1 MGPPGRF
8 HPLASHPGH
17 PGEPIGGQDGA
28 LAPPRGEKPQLQ
40 EQCVGTFSLAPPEEF
55 TQLWRKFS
63 VAKHRRESR
72 GTRAQATTWLMCPL
86 VICHKAERGPRGL
99 DKQDKSTPTSDGTPV
114 LPSWRPS
121 CPQGHTTA
129 GQLLSQDGPSE
140 ATVSDTCAQT
150 CGTSHSYKQLRAKRD
165 RAEKEGRAG
174 PEGLSQKL
182 SKILSH
188 TMQNMKIYFL
198 TGLE

>member
-1 MGPPGRF
+1 MLPSTSLPPRSSRGA
-8 HPLASHPGH
+8 HW
-17 PGEPIGGQDGA
+17 EQDGA
-28 LAPPRGEKPQLQ
+28 LAPSRGEKPQLQ
-40 EQCVGTFSLAPPEEF
+40 EQCVGTFSLTPPEEF

-63 VAKHRRESR
+63 VAKHPRESR

-86 VICHKAERGPRGL
+86 VICHMAERGPRDL

-114 LPSWRPS
+114 LPSWCPY

-150 CGTSHSYKQLRAKRD
+150 CGTCHSYKQLRAKRD
-165 RAEKEGRAG
+165 RGRRGRQGWARG
-174 PEGLSQKL
+174 TQSQKL

-188 TMQNMKIYFL
+188 KMQNMKIYFI